1 MRKSRF
7 TEEQIIG
14 MIKEQEAGL
23 STAEVCRKHGLS
35 PATFYKL
42 KAKYGGMEVSDA
54 RRLRQLEDENGKL
67 KRLLAESV
75 LDNAI
80 LKDLLGK
87 G

>member
-42 KAKYGGMEVSDA
+42 KAKYGGLEVSDA

-75 LDNAI
+75 LDNSI

-87 G
+87 V